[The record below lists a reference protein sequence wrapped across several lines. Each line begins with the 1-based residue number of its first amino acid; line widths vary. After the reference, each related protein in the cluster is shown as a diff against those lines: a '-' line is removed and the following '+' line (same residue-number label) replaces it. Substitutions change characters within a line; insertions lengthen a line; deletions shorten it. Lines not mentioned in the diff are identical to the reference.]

1 MHDDVLAD
9 GWTIVEDVPEWD
21 PNSEE
26 EAREDAAWRDLVSRF
41 DSPLSTTEPVPWP
54 EREEMPSVTPGTT
67 AVGPAPG
74 TVGPAPGAIES
85 APGAI
90 GSAGT
95 VGSAGT
101 GSADIWRA
109 ATGATPDSE
118 HYVPPPPP
126 PLPKLDPLS
135 KLAWLALFGG
145 PGYLLVATAAR
156 WSMPGLFVFIAV
168 AAFVTGVALLVFR
181 LNDSDRDD
189 SDGDDGAV
197 V

>member
-1 MHDDVLAD
+1 
-9 GWTIVEDVPEWD
+9 VPESD

-26 EAREDAAWRDLVSRF
+26 EAREDAAWRDLIARF
-41 DSPLSTTEPVPWP
+41 DAPPSTQEPAPWP
-54 EREEMPSVTPGTT
+54 DREEMTPAPHGTT
-67 AVGPAPG
+67 AAPAPG
-74 TVGPAPGAIES
+74 TATDSGGPQAGGA
-85 APGAI
+85 

-95 VGSAGT
+95 KPAEAGSA
-101 GSADIWRA
+101 SVWRPA
-109 ATGATPDSE
+109 VKHHEDTE
-118 HYVPPPPP
+118 HHYVPPPPP

-145 PGYLLVATAAR
+145 PGYLLVATAAQ

-168 AAFVTGVALLVFR
+168 AAFVAGVALLVFR

-189 SDGDDGAV
+189 SDDDNGAV